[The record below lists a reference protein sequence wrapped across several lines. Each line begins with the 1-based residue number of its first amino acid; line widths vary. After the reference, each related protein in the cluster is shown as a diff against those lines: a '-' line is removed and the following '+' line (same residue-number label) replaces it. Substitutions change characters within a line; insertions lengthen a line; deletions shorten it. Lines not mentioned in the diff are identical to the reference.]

1 MSTVLD
7 KNIQFEQVGKVMLKY
22 HVCTLNNVRENRRA
36 QQNGQSM
43 DTVYLFSI
51 LVPHETFTG
60 LHTVGV
66 KIRNENCLQLANIW
80 TNQIEHLRF

>member
-36 QQNGQSM
+36 QQKWTIHGQL
-43 DTVYLFSI
+43 TTT
-51 LVPHETFTG
+51 ETIF
-60 LHTVGV
+60 
-66 KIRNENCLQLANIW
+66 NNNM
-80 TNQIEHLRF
+80 F

>member
-43 DTVYLFSI
+43 DTSNI
-51 LVPHETFTG
+51 GQKTQ
-60 LHTVGV
+60 
-66 KIRNENCLQLANIW
+66 NEDRIKNI
-80 TNQIEHLRF
+80 TQKAK

>member
-36 QQNGQSM
+36 QQKWTIHGHKQHWAK
-43 DTVYLFSI
+43 DTERRQNKK
-51 LVPHETFTG
+51 H
-60 LHTVGV
+60 HT
-66 KIRNENCLQLANIW
+66 KS
-80 TNQIEHLRF
+80 